1 MVVGIFSNISRDING
16 EVAKV
21 VREYINNHGSVA
33 LQNEDFSNVDIIITI
48 GGDGT
53 LLSAISKYRYLNV
66 PFVGINKGSI
76 GFLTEIEMDRLEEAL
91 DCILAGQY
99 KIIERS
105 QIYCEIFDKDGHL
118 KDSSICLNDAVVSRG
133 SDLHVVKMDLYI
145 NGSPVEHFVG
155 DGLIISTATGSTAYS
170 LAAGGPILTPGM
182 EDMIITPLCPHTLH
196 RSSYVIDK
204 NSVVEVRFGYFESTP
219 IISPDG
225 RRMTDLEPNDIIKIS
240 KYDAKIKT
248 IDLGFKDFYQKVSEK
263 IAARGSFYENGKK

>member
-1 MVVGIFSNISRDING
+1 MVIGVFSNASRDING
-16 EVAKV
+16 EVASFV
-21 VREYINNHGSVA
+21 HDYINNHGGVA
-33 LQNEDFSNVDIIITI
+33 LLGEEFNNVDLIISI

-53 LLSAISKYRYLNV
+53 LLSAISKYRNLNV

-76 GFLTEIEMDRLEEAL
+76 GFLTEIELDIIEKAL
-91 DCILAGQY
+91 DLILSGDY

-105 QIYCEIFDKDGHL
+105 QIFCEIYDEEGNL

-133 SDLHVVKMDLYI
+133 ADLHVVKMDLYI

-170 LAAGGPILTPGM
+170 LAAGGPILTPNM

-196 RSSYVIDK
+196 RSSYVIDR

-225 RRMTDLEPNDIIKIS
+225 KRMKDLKPNDIIRIS
-240 KYDAKIKT
+240 KYDSKINT

-263 IAARGSFYENGKK
+263 IAVRGSFYENGKK